1 MDKIAS
7 EESPVSAASAEE
19 ILNWLITW
27 VAKEVKVDPAQ
38 IDVDEPFV
46 NFGLTSRQAVL
57 LSGDLEDWLGVEL
70 EPSLVWDF
78 PTIAKLSAHLAGS

>member
-1 MDKIAS
+1 MNKIAS
-7 EESPVSAASAEE
+7 EESGVSGASAEE
-19 ILNWLITW
+19 ILNWLIRW

-78 PTIAKLSAHLAGS
+78 PTINTLSAHLAVS